1 MEYLYAVIDYGSSSL
16 KVAFTKEINEH
27 PKSENP
33 HYFTMSPE
41 VIEVSADAIE
51 KYRSAFKVDPAKY
64 CVVGIDDRYY
74 AVGELARQAFR
85 WEHPTF
91 YLAVAN

>member
-16 KVAFTKEINEH
+16 KVAFTKEVNEH

-51 KYRSAFKVDPAKY
+51 KYRRS
-64 CVVGIDDRYY
+64 G
-74 AVGELARQAFR
+74 
-85 WEHPTF
+85 
-91 YLAVAN
+91 